1 MKKKQPAAPQ
11 PDLTLE
17 SEQRKAGFELVA
29 GTDEAGRGCLAGPVV
44 AAAVIL
50 PPDIQLER
58 VRDSKII
65 LEDERMELEQVVK
78 DSAIAWAVASCSP
91 KEIDSLN
98 VLWASMEAMRRAV
111 RKLKKQPDV
120 VLADGNH
127 LPPETSVPWHAI
139 IKGDSRSLSI
149 AAASILAKVERDRI
163 MKDYA
168 VQYPEYG
175 WDSNVG
181 YPTQPH
187 YDALARLGATELH
200 RRSFRLFD
208 TQYDLFTTKVEP
220 PATQPTRTSEAISDE
235 S

>member
-1 MKKKQPAAPQ
+1 M
-11 PDLTLE
+11 TLE
-17 SEQRKAGFELVA
+17 AAQWAAGHEYVA

-50 PPDIQLER
+50 PREVQLER
-58 VRDSKII
+58 VRDSKTI
-65 LEDERMELEQVVK
+65 LEDERLELEEVVK
-78 DSAIAWAVASCSP
+78 TNALAWAVASCSP

-98 VLWASMEAMRRAV
+98 ILWASMEAMRRAV
-111 RKLKKQPDV
+111 ASLAKQPQV

-127 LPPETSVPWHAI
+127 LPPETDIPWHPV

-163 MKDYA
+163 MKQYA
-168 VQYPEYG
+168 EQYPQYG

-187 YDALARLGATELH
+187 YDALAQYGATDLH

-220 PATQPTRTSEAISDE
+220 PVSQTARISDAISED